1 MPKNKNQK
9 TKTILRKDLLNVM
22 AKCRKYF
29 NSEDDTNDTLYIA
42 WRDACRKAF
51 GNELKSLR
59 VMHLKDLAREL
70 RHYDNKTV
78 VKVFQALGYEV
89 VDNWAD
95 YVRNKRKT
103 LKEKIYSKLCN
114 GCSKEN
120 YCHEECEHCDAYY
133 KALEKKGI
141 KED

>member
-1 MPKNKNQK
+1 MKK
-9 TKTILRKDLLNVM
+9 TKIIIKKDLLQVM

-29 NSEDDTNDTLYIA
+29 SSEDDTNDTLYIA

-59 VMHLKDLAREL
+59 VMHLKDLVREL
-70 RHYDNKTV
+70 RHYDNKKV
-78 VKVFQALGYEV
+78 IKVFQALGYKV

-103 LKEKIYSKLCN
+103 LKEKIYSKLCS
-114 GCSKEN
+114 GCINEIR
-120 YCHEECEHCDAYY
+120 CHETCEHCDAYY
-133 KALEKKGI
+133 EELEKKGI
-141 KED
+141 DED

>member
-1 MPKNKNQK
+1 MDDEDTGVGRLIQDNNLTPEQSALEKEGYNA
-9 TKTILRKDLLNVM
+9 ILDSIK
-22 AKCRKYF
+22 
-29 NSEDDTNDTLYIA
+29 
-42 WRDACRKAF
+42 
-51 GNELKSLR
+51 ELP
-59 VMHLKDLAREL
+59 EE
-70 RHYDNKTV
+70 YKTV
-78 VKVFQALGYEV
+78 ITLRDIEGFSYQEVAEITECSLGTVKSRINNA
-89 VDNWAD
+89 
-95 YVRNKRKT
+95 RKT